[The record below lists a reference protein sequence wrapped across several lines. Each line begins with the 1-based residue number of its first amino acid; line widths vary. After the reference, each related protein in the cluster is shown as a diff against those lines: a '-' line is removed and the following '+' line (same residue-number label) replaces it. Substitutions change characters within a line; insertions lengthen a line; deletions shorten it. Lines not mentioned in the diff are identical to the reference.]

1 METELKL
8 AFPSEKELLS
18 VMDAPWFLQNVEILS
33 EKTEE
38 YENRYLDTIDRDLSV
53 SRTSLRVRHV
63 VGEDYIHT
71 VKAAPVPSDPAKKG
85 LSSRYE
91 WEIRTDRTDFDV
103 EYFLSHAKDLK
114 DPYEPLEKALCPV
127 KGKQFQT
134 VCTTAFQRHTIT
146 VFFKE
151 SKMEVC
157 FDLGKCIGIKRSL
170 PICEMEIELVSG
182 DMASVTDLG
191 RLVSDHISC
200 RPLEISKF
208 ARCLMLMK
216 EEENE

>member
-38 YENRYLDTIDRDLSV
+38 YENRYLDTMGRELSV

-71 VKAAPVPSDPAKKG
+71 VKAAPVPSDPENKG

-91 WEIRTDRTDFDV
+91 WEIRTDRPDFDV
-103 EYFLSHAKDLK
+103 EYFLSHAK
-114 DPYEPLEKALCPV
+114 
-127 KGKQFQT
+127 
-134 VCTTAFQRHTIT
+134 
-146 VFFKE
+146 
-151 SKMEVC
+151 
-157 FDLGKCIGIKRSL
+157 
-170 PICEMEIELVSG
+170 
-182 DMASVTDLG
+182 
-191 RLVSDHISC
+191 
-200 RPLEISKF
+200 
-208 ARCLMLMK
+208 
-216 EEENE
+216 N